1 MRAVI
6 RGLCW
11 TISVIDTANKG
22 LAADCLIRIL
32 VCFIGT
38 PTNKARTDFVI
49 VIIVSQSKGAH
60 GEDCHNDAKHRK
72 NRNES
77 LFYVYLQI
85 IATQA
90 TVLYYYYYYLS
101 SFFCSP
107 AHPKRVASLE
117 LAVILKILSAGQKNR
132 CFPLDKSL
140 DARYNNDAKQRRL
153 PAPPHLPPMAKRS
166 TRIFPGGSG
175 CLCGCSRHPLLLYFM
190 EVFSI
195 AKLTHQ
201 LNEEIQDK
209 EIRVIGADG
218 AQLGI
223 MTSEAAL
230 DLAAEQDL
238 DLVKISPTANP
249 PVCKIM
255 DYGKFRFDQMKK
267 DKENR
272 KNQRVV
278 EIKEIRMSPGIDTN
292 DLNTKMKNACKFLK
306 EGNRVKVSVRFRGRE
321 MAHTNIGEE
330 LLNQFAEGCS
340 EFANMEK
347 NPKLEGRFM
356 FMFLSPKAENKK

>member
-1 MRAVI
+1 M
-6 RGLCW
+6 
-11 TISVIDTANKG
+11 
-22 LAADCLIRIL
+22 
-32 VCFIGT
+32 
-38 PTNKARTDFVI
+38 
-49 VIIVSQSKGAH
+49 
-60 GEDCHNDAKHRK
+60 
-72 NRNES
+72 
-77 LFYVYLQI
+77 
-85 IATQA
+85 
-90 TVLYYYYYYLS
+90 
-101 SFFCSP
+101 
-107 AHPKRVASLE
+107 
-117 LAVILKILSAGQKNR
+117 
-132 CFPLDKSL
+132 
-140 DARYNNDAKQRRL
+140 
-153 PAPPHLPPMAKRS
+153 
-166 TRIFPGGSG
+166 
-175 CLCGCSRHPLLLYFM
+175 
-190 EVFSI
+190 
-195 AKLTHQ
+195 THQ

-209 EIRVIGADG
+209 ELRVIGPNG

-223 MTSEAAL
+223 MSSEAAL

-267 DKENR
+267 EKESR

-330 LLNQFAEGCS
+330 LLD
-340 EFANMEK
+340 EFAQGCAEVANVEK